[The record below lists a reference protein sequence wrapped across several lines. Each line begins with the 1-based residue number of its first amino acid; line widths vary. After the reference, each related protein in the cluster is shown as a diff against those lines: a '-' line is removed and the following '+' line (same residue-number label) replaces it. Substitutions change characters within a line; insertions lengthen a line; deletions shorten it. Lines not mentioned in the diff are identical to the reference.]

1 MARLSQLEVLDAGN
15 IDVALPHLDVL
26 SLAVEPGATNGAEA
40 MRLVGQIERAELGES
55 LLTLESVAIAL
66 YHRQTRELLR
76 T

>member
-55 LLTLESVAIAL
+55 LLGPSSPWPSRSIIAK
-66 YHRQTRELLR
+66 LR
-76 T
+76 NY